1 MKYFKLF
8 FTAIFGMFLIASCG
22 DEGITPDL
30 QNQPDCIGFTKAEMA
45 TVGTLHNQYVTKV
58 YQKVDFVNCNDC
70 SEEVLQE
77 FANLDVDFS
86 VFNKTQEELI
96 NEARALYQDLEAIQ
110 FDLRNW
116 QDHPFSQE
124 AYAHLSSIM
133 AEMDAMENY
142 SDFVSEMINLQT
154 IVDSDA
160 SLSCFD
166 LELVTITIEVAKSSA
181 YLWLPQSAG
190 GLDFYSISQEG
201 KIQPRW
207 SWRNAEKADVS
218 AAAGYFMG
226 VGVGLIIPGTN
237 AAIAGAIGFASG
249 FASAMGGL

>member
-1 MKYFKLF
+1 MKYLNFI
-8 FTAIFGMFLIASCG
+8 FTAILGMVLIVSCG
-22 DEGITPDL
+22 DEEIKPDT
-30 QNQPDCIGFTKAEMA
+30 QNQPDCLGLTKAEMA
-45 TVGTLHNQYVTKV
+45 TVGTLHNQYVTEV

-70 SEEVLQE
+70 REEVLQE

-86 VFNKTQEELI
+86 AFNKTQEELI
-96 NEARALYQDLEAIQ
+96 DEARALYQDLEAIQ

-142 SDFVSEMINLQT
+142 SDFVSEMINLQS
-154 IVDSDA
+154 IVDLDA

-166 LELVTITIEVAKSSA
+166 IELVTITIEVAKSSA
-181 YLWLPQSAG
+181 YLWLPHSAG

-201 KIQPRW
+201 KVQPRW
-207 SWRNAEKADVS
+207 SWRNAAKADV
-218 AAAGYFMG
+218 AATAGYFMG
-226 VGVGLIIPGTN
+226 VGVGLIVPGAN

-249 FASAMGGL
+249 FASAFGGL